1 VTTQAPLSE
10 AGKAQRAYAALSVVV
25 PRLTGLIRSIKR
37 PETPA
42 LGEWNVGDVAV
53 HLAHVWETLPVLAS
67 GDLDSPLQHVDELS
81 DLTTAMV
88 RSETRPDLAGVADRI
103 DAAAAAFL
111 TTTKERSSDATT
123 PWLVEGIQ
131 ASTPTFA
138 CHLLNESLIHGYDI
152 AHAERAPWAI
162 PSAHAALALTGFMF
176 PMVGRLDPR
185 AMVNQESAAGVRA
198 SYEIHIRRF
207 DRVFLSFDDGA
218 LRVEPVALRRVDCH
232 VSADPAALFLVMWG
246 RVNQWSE
253 VLRGRLFAWG
263 RKPWLGPRLRT
274 MVRNP

>member
-1 VTTQAPLSE
+1 MTQAPLSE
-10 AGKAQRAYAALSVVV
+10 ATDGQRAYAALSGVV
-25 PRLTGLIRSIKR
+25 PRLSSLIRSIKR
-37 PETPA
+37 PATPA

-67 GDLDSPLQHVDELS
+67 GERESPLQHVDELS
-81 DLTTAMV
+81 GLTTAMV
-88 RSETRPDLAGVADRI
+88 ASETRPDLAGVADRI

-111 TTTKERSSDATT
+111 TAAQARASGTTT

-138 CHLLNESLIHGYDI
+138 CHLLNESLIYGYDI
-152 AHAERAPWAI
+152 AHAERTPWAI
-162 PSAHAALALTGFMF
+162 SSAHAALALTGFIF
-176 PMVGRLDPR
+176 LMVSRLDAR
-185 AMVNQESAAGVRA
+185 AMVNQEKAAGVRA

-207 DRVFLSFDDGA
+207 ARVFLSFDDGA

-274 MVRNP
+274 MIRNP

>member
-1 VTTQAPLSE
+1 MAQAQLTE
-10 AGKAQRAYAALSVVV
+10 AGEGQHAYAALSAVV
-25 PRLTGLIRSIKR
+25 PRLTALIRSIKQ
-37 PETPA
+37 PAAPA
-42 LGEWNVGDVAV
+42 LGEWNVADVAV
-53 HLAHVWETLPVLAS
+53 HLANAWETLPVLAS
-67 GDLDSPLQHVDELS
+67 GERESPLQHVDELS
-81 DLTTAMV
+81 GLTTAMV

-111 TTTKERSSDATT
+111 TAAQARATDTTT

-152 AHAERAPWAI
+152 AHAERAPWSI
-162 PSAHAALALTGFMF
+162 PSAYAALALTGFVF
-176 PMVGRLDPR
+176 PMVGSLDAR
-185 AMVNQESAAGVRA
+185 AMVNQEKAAGVRA
-198 SYEIHIRRF
+198 SYEIHIRGF

>member
-1 VTTQAPLSE
+1 MTQAQLSE
-10 AGKAQRAYAALSVVV
+10 AADGQRAYAALRTAV
-25 PRLTGLIRSIKR
+25 PRLSALIRSIKR
-37 PETPA
+37 PATPA
-42 LGEWNVGDVAV
+42 LGEWNVGEVAV
-53 HLAHVWETLPVLAS
+53 HLAHVWETLPALAS
-67 GDLDSPLQHVDELS
+67 GERESPLQHVDELS
-81 DLTTAMV
+81 GLTTSLV

-111 TTTKERSSDATT
+111 ATATTRSSDSTT

-131 ASTPTFA
+131 ASTSTFA

-152 AHAERAPWAI
+152 ARAERAHWVI

-176 PMVGRLDPR
+176 PMAGRLDAR
-185 AMVNQESAAGVRA
+185 AMVNQEKAAGVRA
-198 SYEIHIRRF
+198 CYEIRIRRF
-207 DRVFLSFDDGA
+207 GRVFLSFDDGA
-218 LRVEPVALRRVDCH
+218 MRIEPVAPARVDCH

-246 RVNQWSE
+246 RVDQWSE
-253 VLRGRLFAWG
+253 ILRGRLLAWG

>member
-1 VTTQAPLSE
+1 VTAQARQPE
-10 AGKAQRAYAALSVVV
+10 AGDGRRAYAALSAVV
-25 PRLTGLIRSIKR
+25 PRLTALIRSIKR
-37 PETPA
+37 PERPA
-42 LGEWNVGDVAV
+42 LGEWNAGDVAV
-53 HLAHVWETLPVLAS
+53 HLAHAWETLPALAA
-67 GDLDSPLQHVDELS
+67 GDLGSPLQHVDELS
-81 DLTTAMV
+81 DLTTSMV

-111 TTTKERSSDATT
+111 TAATVRSSDATT

-152 AHAERAPWAI
+152 AHAERVPWSI
-162 PSAHAALALTGFMF
+162 SSAHAALALTGFMF
-176 PMVGRLDPR
+176 PMLGRLDAR
-185 AMVNQESAAGVRA
+185 AMVNQEKAAGVRA
-198 SYEIHIRRF
+198 FYEIRIRRF
-207 DRVFLSFDDGA
+207 GRVFLSFDGGA
-218 LRVEPVALRRVDCH
+218 LTIEPVAPGRIDCH

-246 RVNQWSE
+246 RENQWSE